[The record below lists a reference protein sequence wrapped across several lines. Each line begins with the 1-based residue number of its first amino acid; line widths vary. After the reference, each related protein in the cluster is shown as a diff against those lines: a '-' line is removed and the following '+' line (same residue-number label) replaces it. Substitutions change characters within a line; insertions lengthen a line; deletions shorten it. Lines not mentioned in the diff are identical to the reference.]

1 MNGFSRNQAH
11 KCHYRSGLSQYV
23 FRIPTIADVK
33 PLLIAASKKDTQATE
48 VKASPVIILVQ
59 ALVFEYQ
66 KALCVLRFF
75 YFLGTTR
82 CRKWGKSSLKPQ
94 TPTQN
99 IGTNDTQP
107 PHTHTHAHKTT
118 TKKTLNI
125 FQMTLA
131 ENFSRAEFW
140 VNTDLR

>member
-48 VKASPVIILVQ
+48 VKASLLIILVQ

-82 CRKWGKSSLKPQ
+82 CRKWGKCSLKPQ

-99 IGTNDTQP
+99 IGTNDTQA
-107 PHTHTHAHKTT
+107 PHTHTRTQNNN
-118 TKKTLNI
+118 KKNPKH
-125 FQMTLA
+125 FP
-131 ENFSRAEFW
+131 NYFGREF
-140 VNTDLR
+140 LKS